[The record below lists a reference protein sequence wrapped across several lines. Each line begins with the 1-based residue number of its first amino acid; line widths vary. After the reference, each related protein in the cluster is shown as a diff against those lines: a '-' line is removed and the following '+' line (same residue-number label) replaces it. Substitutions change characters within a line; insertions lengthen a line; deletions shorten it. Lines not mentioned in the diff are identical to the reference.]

1 MTADPV
7 VLVVGDACPDLVLRG
22 DVVPRFGQ
30 AEQLLD
36 AADLVLG
43 GSAAIVACGLARL
56 GVPTAVAAV
65 VGDDPLG
72 DVVRDWLSAARV
84 DVRWLRTDPDVPTG
98 ITVVLSAEE
107 RAILTYAGTIAATG
121 PDVVDLEVVERVR
134 HVHSASYF
142 LTPLL
147 APALVDVFAHA
158 HRHGVSTSLDTNWDP
173 AERWQVPGAL
183 LAETDVYLPNDTE
196 LLAVCGGSDVEAA
209 AQVAVGHGAG
219 VALKSGAAGGCW
231 WGSDGS
237 RAVTTSPRVEVVDT
251 TGAGDSFDA
260 GFLSA
265 WVEGRSPAECLERAV
280 VTGSLSTRAAGGTG
294 AQPTRDEV
302 DALLAARR

>member
-1 MTADPV
+1 VTADPV

-56 GVPTAVAAV
+56 GVPTALAAV
-65 VGDDPLG
+65 VGDDAMG
-72 DVVRDWLSAARV
+72 DVVRDRLLAAGV
-84 DVRWLRTDPDVPTG
+84 DVRWLLTDPDVPTG
-98 ITVVLSAEE
+98 MTVVLSAAD
-107 RAILTYAGTIAATG
+107 RALLTYPGTIATTTAS
-121 PDVVDLEVVERVR
+121 VVDLDLVARVR

-142 LTPLL
+142 LMPTL
-147 APALVDVFAHA
+147 AGALGDVFGHA
-158 HRHGVSTSLDTNWDP
+158 RRHGATTSLDTNWDP
-173 AERWQVPGAL
+173 AELWQVTPAL
-183 LAETDVYLPNDTE
+183 MSSTDVFLPNEAE
-196 LLAVCGGSDVEAA
+196 LLAVSGAGDVESAA
-209 AQVAVGHGAG
+209 SLLLAGGTG

-231 WGSDGS
+231 WGADGS
-237 RAVTTSPRVEVVDT
+237 RAVVTPPRVEVVDS

-260 GFLSA
+260 GFVSA

-280 VTGSLSTRAAGGTG
+280 ASGSQSTRGAGGTG

-302 DALLAARR
+302 AAALR

>member
-1 MTADPV
+1 VTADPV

-56 GVPTAVAAV
+56 GVPTALAAV
-65 VGDDPLG
+65 VGDDPMG
-72 DVVRDWLSAARV
+72 DVVRDRLVAAGV
-84 DVRWLRTDPDVPTG
+84 DVRWLVTDPDVPTG
-98 ITVVLSAEE
+98 LTVVLSAGE
-107 RAILTYAGTIAATG
+107 RSLLTFPGTIATTTSS
-121 PDVVDLEVVERVR
+121 VVDLELVSRVR

-142 LTPLL
+142 LMPAL
-147 APALVDVFAHA
+147 APSLPAVFAHA
-158 HRHGVSTSLDTNWDP
+158 QRHGVTTSLDTNWDP
-173 AERWQVPGAL
+173 TEQWRVDPAL
-183 LAETDVYLPNDTE
+183 LSATDVVLPNEAE
-196 LLAVCGGSDVEAA
+196 LRAVFGSDDVET
-209 AQVAVGHGAG
+209 AVRTALAGGTG
-219 VALKSGAAGGCW
+219 VALKSGASGGCW
-231 WGSDGS
+231 WGVDGS
-237 RAVTTSPRVEVVDT
+237 RAVVTSPRVDVVDS

-265 WVEGRSPAECLERAV
+265 WVEGRPPAECLDRAV
-280 VTGSLSTRAAGGTG
+280 VCGSLSTRGAGGTG

-302 DALLAARR
+302 AAVAR

>member
-1 MTADPV
+1 VTADPL

-30 AEQLLD
+30 AEQVLD

-56 GVPTAVAAV
+56 GVPTALAAL
-65 VGDDPLG
+65 VGDDPMGEL
-72 DVVRDWLSAARV
+72 VRDRLVAAGV
-84 DVRWLRTDPDVPTG
+84 DVRWLATDPDVPTG
-98 ITVVLSAEE
+98 MTVVLSAAD
-107 RAILTYAGTIAATG
+107 RALLTYAGTIATTTSS
-121 PDVVDLEVVERVR
+121 VVDLDLVARVR

-142 LTPLL
+142 LTPML
-147 APALVDVFAHA
+147 AGSLPDVFAHA
-158 HRHGVSTSLDTNWDP
+158 RRHGATTSLDTNWDP
-173 AERWQVPGAL
+173 AEQWRVAPAL
-183 LAETDVYLPNDTE
+183 LMSTDVLLPNEAE
-196 LLAVCGGSDVEAA
+196 LLAVSGASDVEAA
-209 AQVAVGHGAG
+209 ASTVLAGGTG

-231 WGSDGS
+231 WGADGS
-237 RAVTTSPRVEVVDT
+237 RAVVTPPRVDVVDS

-260 GFLSA
+260 GFVSA

-280 VTGSLSTRAAGGTG
+280 VCGSLSTRRAGGTA

-302 DALLAARR
+302 AAMLR

>member
-36 AADLVLG
+36 SADLVLG

-56 GVPTAVAAV
+56 GVPTALAAV

-84 DVRWLRTDPDVPTG
+84 DVRWLRTDPDVATG
-98 ITVVLSAEE
+98 VTVVLSAGE
-107 RAILTYAGTIAATG
+107 RALLTYAGTIGSTG
-121 PDVVDLEVVERVR
+121 PDVVDLDVVERVR

-142 LTPLL
+142 LMPRL

-158 HRHGVSTSLDTNWDP
+158 HRHGVTTSLDTNWDP
-173 AERWQVPGAL
+173 AEQWQVPTAL
-183 LAETDVYLPNDTE
+183 LAETDVYLPNDVE
-196 LLAVCGGSDVEAA
+196 LLAVCGGEDVEAA
-209 AQVAVGHGAG
+209 ARVAVGHGAG
-219 VALKSGAAGGCW
+219 VALKSGAAGGVW

-237 RAVTTSPRVEVVDT
+237 RAVVTSPRVEVVDT

-265 WVEGRSPAECLERAV
+265 WVEDRSPAACLERAV
-280 VTGSLSTRAAGGTG
+280 VCGSLSTRAAGGTT
-294 AQPTRDEV
+294 AQATRAEVDEV
-302 DALLAARR
+302 LAART